1 MVVFTQ
7 VPFFYIPFI
16 FVFNPMLKQRIHD
29 FFTRTVV
36 VEMPEDFYK
45 QIEMMRK
52 QNEAEKENSDA
63 DF

>member
-1 MVVFTQ
+1 
-7 VPFFYIPFI
+7 
-16 FVFNPMLKQRIHD
+16 MLKQRIHD